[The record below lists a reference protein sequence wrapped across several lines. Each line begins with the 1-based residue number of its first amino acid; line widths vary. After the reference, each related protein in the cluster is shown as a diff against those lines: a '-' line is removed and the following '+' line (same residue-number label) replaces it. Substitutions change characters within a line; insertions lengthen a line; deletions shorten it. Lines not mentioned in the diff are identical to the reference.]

1 MTTRAKLAFFSQTEL
16 PDLSAPIVAAGAE
29 VFVLSDPLIAYAAIP
44 SKLALTVE
52 ANPAAENPSDRLD
65 HLREQFRERFG
76 KL

>member
-1 MTTRAKLAFFSQTEL
+1 MTTRAKLAFFNQTEL
-16 PDLSAPIVAAGAE
+16 PDLSAPIAAAGAA

-44 SKLALTVE
+44 SELALTVE

>member
-1 MTTRAKLAFFSQTEL
+1 MTTGAKLAFFSQTEL
-16 PDLSAPIVAAGAE
+16 PDLSAPIAPADAA
-29 VFVLSDPLIAYAAIP
+29 VFVQSDPLIAYAAIP
-44 SKLALTVE
+44 SELALTVE